1 MRPLLFI
8 SSLHNYKE
16 MTNNNN
22 NHSLKYEDIYYHLLD
37 ILELQKALLRSY

>member
-22 NHSLKYEDIYYHLLD
+22 NHSLKYEDIYYLLD
-37 ILELQKALLRSY
+37 ILGLQKALLRSY